1 MGTKSL
7 AVRNSPRGT
16 ENQTA
21 TRRSGWDQLWEEL
34 SKKVL
39 YPQQT
44 LEFTSGVLGTG
55 GYINNTVVNEKRPGN
70 RFGCSE
76 EAYST
81 GRLLRSF
88 LPPQDFILSQAPDQR
103 GSAPPS
109 CQVTYCPTRS
119 PQVCTSSNPCF
130 GLQHFLSVN
139 HDSLPWQGLS
149 PPRFLNAFS
158 ANSYPLSVVNTCQL
172 LPASDFLPLP
182 LRFLS
187 QQLS

>member
-1 MGTKSL
+1 MLGNEEPGCEEL
-7 AVRNSPRGT
+7 PEGA

-44 LEFTSGVLGTG
+44 LEFSSGVLGTG
-55 GYINNTVVNEKRPGN
+55 DYITNTVVNEKRPGN

-88 LPPQDFILSQAPDQR
+88 LPPQDFILSRAPDQR
-103 GSAPPS
+103 GSA
-109 CQVTYCPTRS
+109 
-119 PQVCTSSNPCF
+119 
-130 GLQHFLSVN
+130 
-139 HDSLPWQGLS
+139 
-149 PPRFLNAFS
+149 
-158 ANSYPLSVVNTCQL
+158 
-172 LPASDFLPLP
+172 
-182 LRFLS
+182 
-187 QQLS
+187 